1 MENPGKNEENTG
13 KYHGMM
19 EALELKEN
27 RHQTNPMIVDN
38 TGKTMEEVEKKQTL
52 INNEPTANGGFFF
65 DHTNPMKDKTT

>member
-19 EALELKEN
+19 EALELREN

-52 INNEPTANGGFFF
+52 INNEPTANGGFFRS
-65 DHTNPMKDKTT
+65 HQSNERWKT